1 MIYFALINT
10 LSLFNRTLIKLN
22 LIFIMGLYAIS
33 HVSYAETNPV
43 NSILEMRNKNVI
55 IQQWDLSCGAAT
67 LATLLNFQHGDYVT
81 EKEVANSLMNR
92 PEYINNPQL
101 VNIRQGFSLFDLKRY
116 VEARGY
122 KGIGYGKLSF
132 EDLLAKAPIIVPIN
146 VFGYNHFVVF
156 RGMSGNRVLVAD
168 PAWGNKTLL
177 AEEFEELRI
186 DFPQIGKVGF
196 VVARNDDLT
205 PPNQLLP
212 NSNEFFM
219 TR

>member
-43 NSILEMRNKNVI
+43 NSILEMRHKNVI

>member
-10 LSLFNRTLIKLN
+10 LAVFNRIKIKLN
-22 LIFIMGLYAIS
+22 LIIMFGLYA
-33 HVSYAETNPV
+33 VSQTNYADTNPV
-43 NSILEMRNKNVI
+43 NSILEMRHKNVI

-81 EKEVANSLMNR
+81 EKEVANALMNR

-177 AEEFEELRI
+177 AEEFEDLRI

-205 PPNQLLP
+205 PPNQLVP